1 MRTQN
6 LHVLLLLFISSFTIH
21 AQKWTPAQVLS
32 RSAEAEDLL
41 PNVYKGYELEYESL
55 IYELD
60 KSKSSKTR
68 IVLPTQDGNMETFMI
83 QESNIFHPDLSARYP
98 SIKAFKGYS
107 IDTPGSYIRM
117 GYGQGKMHAMVLR
130 EGEQATYID
139 HVKGSKSQYAVYY
152 KNDYGVKDRHQ
163 FECLVDEDAREI
175 HGENEATTRHGDCQL
190 RRYRLAMACT
200 GEYASFHGGT
210 VESVLAAY
218 NVAMTRVN
226 GIYER
231 DAGITMEL
239 IANTDEL
246 IFFDSATDPYT
257 NNNGATMLNQN
268 QNTIDDIIGFDN
280 YDIGHVFS
288 TGGGGIAQLRSP
300 CGGSKARGVTGLGS
314 PINDPFYVDYVA
326 HEIGHQFGG
335 NHTQNNSCQRNSA
348 TAMEPGSASTIMG
361 YAGICTPNVQ
371 NNSDDHF
378 HSVSLIEIANFVTT
392 AGNECAEIIPTTNSA
407 PIVTVEEMTVTIPA
421 STTFFLTAIAT
432 DADGDMLTYCWEQ
445 MDNEIGTMPP
455 QETNEVGPM
464 FRSISPTTDPRRFF
478 PRRSGGS
485 TWEVL
490 PSVSREMNFICT
502 VRDNN
507 SSVGCTGEV
516 DVEVNVFDTGSPF
529 RVTEPNTAVLWPASD
544 IKTVTW
550 DVSGSNEAP
559 INASEVDIFLS
570 LDGGETFDLVL
581 AEDTPNDG
589 TEDIIVPDTPTDEAR
604 VVIIGNGVFY
614 DISDEDFSITAE
626 FSVDIS
632 PFSQVACGQDE
643 LVYTADFVSATTFTD
658 EVNLSVMGLPEGAT
672 ATLSAS
678 TISTPASV
686 DITINGLTDA
696 EAGSYIAT
704 LTAEAEN
711 TTINEF
717 FTINIQ
723 NNDLQITNATMPAD
737 GMVDVDGAEVEFF
750 WEAQEGVS
758 LYQFQLSTAP
768 DFDSQ
773 PVISAT
779 PTSSTTTRSDLEQGT
794 VYYWRVR
801 ARSICSTGDYSVTQ
815 AFRTSD
821 DGCRQYMSTA
831 PVTIPEVAGETVVSE
846 IEVPE
851 DFNFAEATVLLDI
864 SHTWVGDLSAEVS
877 SPNGTDFELFD
888 RPGVP
893 DGDYGCGRDDIMVSF
908 ANDAELTAQDFE
920 LTCED
925 DPAISGVFQS
935 IDPFADV
942 EATGIW
948 TLSVTD
954 AFQQDGGAIN
964 SWTIEA
970 CTQVVFPDIATT
982 GSKVITVAN
991 GGAAPFDN
999 NILTIDSADP
1009 ADIYITRLPGEGLLT
1024 LNAEEIIEGRSIT
1037 IDDLNNGT
1045 IVYQHSGSETI
1056 ADQFTV
1062 DIVVPATGAWLRNEV
1077 ISIDILENTFQVVG
1091 NIAQQI
1097 SCAEGADGVITA
1109 TAVEGVEPY
1118 EYSIDNVNF
1127 QFESTF
1133 NGLSAGDYIIYV
1145 RDADGISQQSTSIT
1159 LLDADPIE
1167 LSATLDGYTINAIA
1181 EGGAGGFEYSI
1192 DGTNFNTTGIF
1203 PNLDNGTYDVIVRDA
1218 NDCEVSSMVNVDITA
1233 LTLEV
1238 SVIDLEC
1245 SNVEDGVIE
1254 LTGIGGI
1261 EPYEF
1266 SINDGDFVAVNLFD
1280 NLPAGLYD
1288 ITIRDAGGR
1297 ENTAAG
1303 IEVFSTDPIIYNYSV
1318 DGTNVTIDAEGG
1330 VPSYM
1335 YSVNGVDF
1343 QESNVFDLDLT
1354 QDYILTIVDGLGCT
1368 YEFDLTISTVTAITY
1383 TTTASCF
1390 GEQSGTIVINGITG
1404 GVAPYEYSLNDGGYQ
1419 SESVFTNLQPD
1430 TYAINVRDANGSEF
1444 TELEVIVNNNAEIGL
1459 MNSTSTD
1466 TLFVNGIGGSGD
1478 GYSYSI
1484 NGEGFNTDGF
1494 FTNIPDGNYTVTVM
1508 DGAGCVETFEIIFTD
1523 VEDVLTDND
1532 IKVYPNPVAE
1542 NLQIEILNTNNK
1554 INTIALLGLDG
1565 KLIMNQTQ
1573 LSGGNLQTIDV
1584 RGLTNGL
1591 YILYVETEQGSKYQ
1605 RVSVMK

>member
-1 MRTQN
+1 M
-6 LHVLLLLFISSFTIH
+6 
-21 AQKWTPAQVLS
+21 
-32 RSAEAEDLL
+32 

-152 KNDYGVKDRHQ
+152 KN
-163 FECLVDEDAREI
+163 E
-175 HGENEATTRHGDCQL
+175 
-190 RRYRLAMACT
+190 
-200 GEYASFHGGT
+200 
-210 VESVLAAY
+210 
-218 NVAMTRVN
+218 
-226 GIYER
+226 
-231 DAGITMEL
+231 GITMEL

-581 AEDTPNDG
+581 AEGTPNDG

-678 TISTPASV
+678 TISTP
-686 DITINGLTDA
+686 
-696 EAGSYIAT
+696 
-704 LTAEAEN
+704 
-711 TTINEF
+711 TINEF

-1238 SVIDLEC
+1238 SD
-1245 SNVEDGVIE
+1245 
-1254 LTGIGGI
+1254 
-1261 EPYEF
+1261 
-1266 SINDGDFVAVNLFD
+1266 
-1280 NLPAGLYD
+1280 
-1288 ITIRDAGGR
+1288 R
-1297 ENTAAG
+1297 
-1303 IEVFSTDPIIYNYSV
+1303 
-1318 DGTNVTIDAEGG
+1318 
-1330 VPSYM
+1330 M
-1335 YSVNGVDF
+1335 
-1343 QESNVFDLDLT
+1343 
-1354 QDYILTIVDGLGCT
+1354 
-1368 YEFDLTISTVTAITY
+1368 
-1383 TTTASCF
+1383 
-1390 GEQSGTIVINGITG
+1390 
-1404 GVAPYEYSLNDGGYQ
+1404 SL
-1419 SESVFTNLQPD
+1419 V
-1430 TYAINVRDANGSEF
+1430 
-1444 TELEVIVNNNAEIGL
+1444 
-1459 MNSTSTD
+1459 
-1466 TLFVNGIGGSGD
+1466 
-1478 GYSYSI
+1478 
-1484 NGEGFNTDGF
+1484 
-1494 FTNIPDGNYTVTVM
+1494 
-1508 DGAGCVETFEIIFTD
+1508 
-1523 VEDVLTDND
+1523 
-1532 IKVYPNPVAE
+1532 
-1542 NLQIEILNTNNK
+1542 
-1554 INTIALLGLDG
+1554 
-1565 KLIMNQTQ
+1565 
-1573 LSGGNLQTIDV
+1573 
-1584 RGLTNGL
+1584 
-1591 YILYVETEQGSKYQ
+1591 
-1605 RVSVMK
+1605 